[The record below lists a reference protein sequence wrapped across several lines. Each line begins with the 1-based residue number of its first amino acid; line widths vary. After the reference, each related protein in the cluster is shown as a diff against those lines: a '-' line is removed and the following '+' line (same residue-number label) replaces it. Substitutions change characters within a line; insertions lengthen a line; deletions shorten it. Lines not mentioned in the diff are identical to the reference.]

1 MEDKRVLEKVTNV
14 FGAIVI
20 AAFIICAFMIMNST
34 AESNSITV
42 DVAKIQTENKTR
54 VVKEV
59 ALLTAEIKNLQK
71 DMDKILENIEYIKV
85 SSGTKGEK

>member
-1 MEDKRVLEKVTNV
+1 
-14 FGAIVI
+14 
-20 AAFIICAFMIMNST
+20 MNST